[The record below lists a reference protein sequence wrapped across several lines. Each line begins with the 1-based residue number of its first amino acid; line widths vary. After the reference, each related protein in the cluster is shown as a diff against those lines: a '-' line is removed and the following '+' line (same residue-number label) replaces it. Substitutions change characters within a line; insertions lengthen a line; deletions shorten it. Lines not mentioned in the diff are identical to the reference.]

1 MSDARKIAVLVRDRQ
16 GEALRMAV
24 GLTLEG
30 DQVSVFNIGDAIE
43 SNDAN
48 DLNVETLAD
57 LECGCYS
64 VNEGDDGFEPM
75 AIEQIAGKILEC
87 DHIVPY

>member
-24 GLTLEG
+24 GLTLE
-30 DQVSVFNIGDAIE
+30 DDEVSVFNIGGPIE
-43 SNDAN
+43 SNDSN
-48 DLNVETLAD
+48 DLNVETLGEFD
-57 LECGCYS
+57 CGRYS
-64 VNEGDDGFEPM
+64 VNGGDNGFEQM
-75 AIEQIAGKILEC
+75 NIEDIAQKILEC